1 MVKEEFPILSQRVNE
16 KRLIYLDNASTT
28 QKPSSVIN
36 EIQNYYE
43 STNSNIHRGVHHL
56 SQKATEKYEDSRKI
70 VQNFIGAKSSKEII
84 FVRGATEAVNL
95 VANSYVKPLL
105 SEGDNIII
113 SQMEHHANIV
123 PWQLITKEKKA
134 EIRVVPI
141 NEAGELLVDDM
152 DDLIDENTRF
162 ISLNHVSNSLG
173 TVNPVNKLIQKAHQN
188 DIRIMIDG
196 AQAVQHMKVNVSEL
210 DVDFYCFSGHKM
222 YGPTGIGILYG
233 KKEILEKMEP
243 YQGGGDMIKS
253 VTFEKTIYN
262 DVPHIFEAGTPNIV
276 GAIGLAKAIEFI
288 ENVTI
293 ERIEKHEMDLLNY
306 ATEKINSIE
315 GVEIVG
321 NAENKTSVISFV
333 MGDIHPHDIGTIMD
347 NLGIAI
353 RAGHHCTQPIMDF
366 YNVPATARASFAIY
380 NTEEDVDKLVEGI
393 QKVKEVFTWRIS
405 VIYTWKWF

>member
-1 MVKEEFPILSQRVNE
+1 MVKEEFPILSQSVNE
-16 KRLIYLDNASTT
+16 KPLIYLDNASTT
-28 QKPSSVIN
+28 QKPTSVIN

-173 TVNPVNKLIQKAHQN
+173 TVNPVEKLIQKAHQN

-196 AQAVQHMKVNVSEL
+196 AQAVQHMKVNVVDL

-233 KKEILEKMEP
+233 KREILENMEP

-253 VTFEKTIYN
+253 VTFEKTIFN
-262 DVPHIFEAGTPNIV
+262 DIPHIFEAGTPNIV
-276 GAIGLAKAIEFI
+276 GAIGLAKAVEFI
-288 ENVTI
+288 ENITI
-293 ERIEKHEMDLLNY
+293 EEIEKHEMALLNY
-306 ATEKINSIE
+306 ATEKINSME

-321 NAENKTSVISFV
+321 NAEEKASVISFV
-333 MGDIHPHDIGTIMD
+333 MGNIHPHDIGTIMD

-366 YNVPATARASFAIY
+366 YNIPATARASFAIY

-393 QKVKEVFTWRIS
+393 QKVKEIFT
-405 VIYTWKWF
+405 

>member
-1 MVKEEFPILSQRVNE
+1 MIKEEFPILSKKIN
-16 KRLIYLDNASTT
+16 KKSLIYLDNASTT
-28 QKPSSVIN
+28 QKPKSVI
-36 EIQNYYE
+36 ETIQNYYE

-56 SQKATEKYEDSRKI
+56 SQKATEEYEKSRETI
-70 VQNFIGAKSSKEII
+70 QHFIGADSSKEII

-123 PWQLITKEKKA
+123 PWQIMAKEKGTD
-134 EIRVVPI
+134 IRVIPI
-141 NEAGELLVDDM
+141 NNAGELIIEEIDS
-152 DDLIDENTRF
+152 LIDEKTKF

-173 TVNPVNKLIQKAHQN
+173 TINPVRKLIQKAHKN

-196 AQAVQHMKVNVSEL
+196 AQAVQHMKVNVVEL

-233 KKEILEKMEP
+233 KKEILDKMEP

-276 GAIGLAKAIEFI
+276 GAIGLGKAVEFI
-288 ENVTI
+288 EDITV
-293 ERIEKHEMDLLNY
+293 EEIEKHELDLLNY
-306 ATEKINSIE
+306 ATDKINKIE
-315 GVEIVG
+315 GVQIIG
-321 NAENKTSVISFV
+321 NSKDKASVISFV
-333 MGDIHPHDIGTIMD
+333 MEGIHPHDIGTIMD

-353 RAGHHCTQPIMDF
+353 RAGHHCTQPVMDF
-366 YNVPATARASFAIY
+366 YEIPATARASFAIY
-380 NTEEDVDKLVEGI
+380 NTKEDVDKLIDGI
-393 QKVKEVFTWRIS
+393 QKTKEVFA
-405 VIYTWKWF
+405 

>member
-366 YNVPATARASFAIY
+366 YNIPATARASFAIY

-393 QKVKEVFTWRIS
+393 QKVKEVFT
-405 VIYTWKWF
+405 

>member
-1 MVKEEFPILSQRVNE
+1 MLKEEFPILSQSVNE
-16 KRLIYLDNASTT
+16 KPLIYLDNASTT

-56 SQKATEKYEDSRKI
+56 SQRATEKYEDSRKI

-141 NEAGELLVDDM
+141 NDAGELLVDDM
-152 DDLIDENTRF
+152 DNLIDENTRF

-173 TVNPVNKLIQKAHQN
+173 TINPVKELIQKAHQN

-196 AQAVQHMKVNVSEL
+196 AQAVQHMKVNVVDL

-233 KKEILEKMEP
+233 KREILEKMEP

-253 VTFEKTIYN
+253 VTFEKTIFN
-262 DVPHIFEAGTPNIV
+262 DIPHIFEAGTPNIV

-288 ENVTI
+288 ENITI
-293 ERIEKHEMDLLNY
+293 EEIEKHEMALLNY
-306 ATEKINSIE
+306 ATEKINSIY

-321 NAENKTSVISFV
+321 NAEEKASVISFV

-366 YNVPATARASFAIY
+366 YNIPATARASFAIY

-393 QKVKEVFTWRIS
+393 QKVKEVFT
-405 VIYTWKWF
+405 

>member
-1 MVKEEFPILSQRVNE
+1 MLKEEFPILSQSVNE
-16 KRLIYLDNASTT
+16 KPLIYLDNASTT

-56 SQKATEKYEDSRKI
+56 SQRATEKYEDSRKI

-141 NEAGELLVDDM
+141 NDAGELLVDDM
-152 DDLIDENTRF
+152 DNLIDENTRF

-173 TVNPVNKLIQKAHQN
+173 TINPVKKLIQKAHQN

-196 AQAVQHMKVNVSEL
+196 AQAVQHMKVNVVDL

-233 KKEILEKMEP
+233 KREILEKMEP

-253 VTFEKTIYN
+253 VTFEKTIFN
-262 DVPHIFEAGTPNIV
+262 DIPHIFEAGTPNIV

-288 ENVTI
+288 ENITI
-293 ERIEKHEMDLLNY
+293 EEIEKHEMALLNY
-306 ATEKINSIE
+306 ATEKINSID

-321 NAENKTSVISFV
+321 NAEEKASVISFV

-366 YNVPATARASFAIY
+366 YNIPATARASFAIY

-393 QKVKEVFTWRIS
+393 QKVKEVFT
-405 VIYTWKWF
+405 

>member
-1 MVKEEFPILSQRVNE
+1 MVKEEFPILSQSVNE
-16 KRLIYLDNASTT
+16 KPLIYLDNASTT
-28 QKPSSVIN
+28 QKPTSVIN

-70 VQNFIGAKSSKEII
+70 VQKFIGAKSSKEII

-173 TVNPVNKLIQKAHQN
+173 TVNPVGKLIQKAHQN

-196 AQAVQHMKVNVSEL
+196 AQAVQHMKVNVVDL

-233 KKEILEKMEP
+233 KREILEKMEP

-253 VTFEKTIYN
+253 VTFEKTIFN
-262 DVPHIFEAGTPNIV
+262 DIPHIFEAGTPNIV
-276 GAIGLAKAIEFI
+276 GAIGLAKAVEFI
-288 ENVTI
+288 ENITI
-293 ERIEKHEMDLLNY
+293 EEIEKHEMALLNY

-315 GVEIVG
+315 GVKIVG
-321 NAENKTSVISFV
+321 NAEEKASVISFV
-333 MGDIHPHDIGTIMD
+333 MGNIHPHDIGTIMD

-366 YNVPATARASFAIY
+366 YNIPATARASFAIY

-393 QKVKEVFTWRIS
+393 QKVKEIFT
-405 VIYTWKWF
+405 

>member
-1 MVKEEFPILSQRVNE
+1 MVKEEFPILSKKINN
-16 KRLIYLDNASTT
+16 KSLIYLDNASTT
-28 QKPSSVIN
+28 QKPKSVI
-36 EIQNYYE
+36 EAIQNYYE

-56 SQKATEKYEDSRKI
+56 SQKATEEYEDSRKTI
-70 VQNFIGAKSSKEII
+70 QNFIGADSSKEII

-123 PWQLITKEKKA
+123 PWQIMAKEKKTD
-134 EIRVVPI
+134 IRVIPI
-141 NEAGELLVDDM
+141 NNAGELIIDEIDN
-152 DDLIDENTRF
+152 LIDENTKF

-173 TVNPVNKLIQKAHQN
+173 TINPIRELIQKAHQN

-196 AQAVQHMKVNVSEL
+196 AQAVQHMKVNVVEL

-233 KKEILEKMEP
+233 KKEILDKMEP

-276 GAIGLAKAIEFI
+276 GAIGLGKAVEFI
-288 ENVTI
+288 EGITV
-293 ERIEKHEMDLLNY
+293 EEIEKHELDLLNY
-306 ATEKINSIE
+306 ATDKINGIK
-315 GVEIVG
+315 GVQIIG
-321 NAENKTSVISFV
+321 NSKDKASVISFV
-333 MGDIHPHDIGTIMD
+333 MEGIHPHDIGTIMD

-353 RAGHHCTQPIMDF
+353 RAGHHCTQPVMDF
-366 YNVPATARASFAIY
+366 YEIPATARASFAIY
-380 NTEEDVDKLVEGI
+380 NTKEDVDKLIDGI
-393 QKVKEVFTWRIS
+393 QKTKEVFAWVNLMS
-405 VIYTWKWF
+405 STWK

>member
-1 MVKEEFPILSQRVNE
+1 MVKEEFPILSQSVNE
-16 KRLIYLDNASTT
+16 KPLIYLDNASTT

-70 VQNFIGAKSSKEII
+70 VQNFIGAKSSKEIV

-95 VANSYVKPLL
+95 VANSYVRPLL

-141 NEAGELLVDDM
+141 NEAGELLVNDM

-196 AQAVQHMKVNVSEL
+196 AQAVQHMKVNVADL

-253 VTFEKTIYN
+253 VTFEKTVFN
-262 DVPHIFEAGTPNIV
+262 DIPHVFEAGTPNIV

-293 ERIEKHEMDLLNY
+293 EKIEKHEMALLNY

-321 NAENKTSVISFV
+321 NAENKASVISFV
-333 MGDIHPHDIGTIMD
+333 MEDIHPHDIGTIMD

-366 YNVPATARASFAIY
+366 YNIPATARASFAIY

-393 QKVKEVFTWRIS
+393 QKVKEVFT
-405 VIYTWKWF
+405 

>member
-1 MVKEEFPILSQRVNE
+1 MLKEEFPILSQSVNE
-16 KRLIYLDNASTT
+16 KPLIYLDNASTT

-56 SQKATEKYEDSRKI
+56 SQRATEKYEDSRKI

-141 NEAGELLVDDM
+141 NDAGELLVDDM
-152 DDLIDENTRF
+152 DNLIDENTRF

-173 TVNPVNKLIQKAHQN
+173 TINPVKELIQKAHQN

-196 AQAVQHMKVNVSEL
+196 AQAVQHMKVNVVDL

-233 KKEILEKMEP
+233 KREILEKMEP

-253 VTFEKTIYN
+253 VTFEKTIFN
-262 DVPHIFEAGTPNIV
+262 DIPHIFEAGTPNIV

-288 ENVTI
+288 ENITI
-293 ERIEKHEMDLLNY
+293 EEIEKHEMALLNY
-306 ATEKINSIE
+306 ATEKINSID
-315 GVEIVG
+315 GVKIVG
-321 NAENKTSVISFV
+321 NAEEKASVISFV

-366 YNVPATARASFAIY
+366 YNIPATARASFAIY

-393 QKVKEVFTWRIS
+393 QKVKEVFT
-405 VIYTWKWF
+405 

>member
-1 MVKEEFPILSQRVNE
+1 MVKEEFPILSQSVNE
-16 KRLIYLDNASTT
+16 KPLIYLDNASTT

-56 SQKATEKYEDSRKI
+56 SQRATEKYEDSRKI

-141 NEAGELLVDDM
+141 NDAGELLVDDM
-152 DDLIDENTRF
+152 DNLIDENTRF

-173 TVNPVNKLIQKAHQN
+173 TINPAKKLIQKAHQN

-196 AQAVQHMKVNVSEL
+196 AQAVQHMKVNVSDL

-262 DVPHIFEAGTPNIV
+262 DIPHIFEAGTPNIV

-288 ENVTI
+288 ENITI
-293 ERIEKHEMDLLNY
+293 EKIEKHEMDLLNY

-321 NAENKTSVISFV
+321 NAENKASVISFV

-366 YNVPATARASFAIY
+366 YNIPATARASFAIY

-393 QKVKEVFTWRIS
+393 QKVKEVFT
-405 VIYTWKWF
+405 